1 MCCLRVVF
9 YLLLGLL
16 VVSSSLGF
24 AVAGEVRYSRV
35 FLFDSDGDGVLEVVS
50 DIGFVSGGALAPFSR
65 VFDVY
70 RFYCDSGLWCL
81 MLFDRGFGISRVYV
95 PGRLLSEFYVDGG
108 ISVSNH
114 PYNMLSVGSKA
125 YWGGLWFKASLNA
138 TDLKAFL
145 YDGRVTLAYIDRVL
159 GYVVVESPGRLPP
172 IRVTAFNGSIAG
184 VGVLGESILLLLSSP
199 TGSALVEWSPGGV
212 FRVKVYNVTLGDAIA
227 FTDGV
232 FIANGGGGVYIV
244 SFDRIA
250 LLLGGYKAVKVG
262 LGGEILVV
270 GSDRVIVALAHPSGL
285 RVLRELPVT
294 GVVDLDY
301 GGDML
306 AYTDGLSVSTIRY
319 RLESPVE
326 LSIPPN
332 AIAGEPVVV
341 SIAGDFRVAYVSLPG
356 LGVVKL
362 TPESPRY
369 TWRPPV
375 PGVYTVTALV
385 ETGGSQVTLSKTV
398 AVAPR
403 PVVLSIRVDSP
414 AVRPYSSVN
423 IVLELRDGRTG
434 ASLRDVLGEC
444 SVTVSGRT
452 YPARPWV
459 PVTVPAIPVG
469 LEVPVTARCTLPQPY
484 SEAGASTTLRVNE
497 TYVRVEALY
506 LGAGVLRFHAYN
518 MYTGEPVD
526 GELRVTV
533 GENTTIVRVGGEV
546 RLPKPGLWEVRWE
559 LVSGGVVLSSG
570 VSRVAYYERL
580 DVAPLTTA
588 LAVADRLITVTTTK
602 IEVERVPQTMPVEV
616 TRVDPVVALLSFIAG
631 LALAGVP
638 LVVILIRRVGGGE

>member
-1 MCCLRVVF
+1 LRVVF

-24 AVAGEVRYSRV
+24 AVGGEVRYSRV
-35 FLFDSDGDGVLEVVS
+35 FLFDIDGDGVLEVVS
-50 DIGFVSGGALAPFSR
+50 DIGFVSGEALIGFPR
-65 VFDVY
+65 VFEVY

-81 MLFDRGFGISRVYV
+81 MLLDSGFGIARVYV
-95 PGRLLSEFYVDGG
+95 PGRILSEFYVDGG

-125 YWGGLWFKASLNA
+125 YWGGLWFKASLYA

-145 YDGRVTLAYIDRVL
+145 YDGGVTLAYIDRVSD
-159 GYVVVESPGRLPP
+159 YVVVESPGRLPP

-199 TGSALVEWSPGGV
+199 TGSALVEWSPRGV
-212 FRVKVYNVTLGDAIA
+212 FRVKVYNVTLDDAIA

-232 FIANGGGGVYIV
+232 FIANGEDGVYIV
-244 SFDRIA
+244 GFDRIA
-250 LLLGGYKAVKVG
+250 LLLEGYRAVKVG
-262 LGGEILVV
+262 LGGELLVV
-270 GSDRVIVALAHPSGL
+270 GRDKVIVAEAHPLGL
-285 RVLRELPVT
+285 RVLRELPLT

-306 AYTDGLSVSTIRY
+306 AYTDGLNINTIRY

-341 SIAGDFRVAYVSLPG
+341 SIAGDFRVAYVRLPG
-356 LGVVKL
+356 LDVVKL

-375 PGVYTVTALV
+375 PGVYTVIALV

-497 TYVRVEALY
+497 AYVSVEALY

-533 GENTTIVRVGGEV
+533 GGNTTIVGVGGEV
-546 RLPKPGLWEVRWE
+546 RLPRPGLWEVRWE

-570 VSRVAYYERL
+570 VSSVAYYERL
-580 DVAPLTTA
+580 EVAPLTTA
-588 LAVADRLITVTTTK
+588 LAVADKLITVTTTK
-602 IEVERVPQTMPVEV
+602 VEVERVTQTIPVEV
-616 TRVDPVVALLSFIAG
+616 TRVDPVVTLLSFIAG